1 MPKKAKERLAEQ
13 RYTKRAREL
22 VTKQKKH
29 ARGDT
34 PWKDFFTSGAGATI
48 ESELAKTSIRAIVN
62 KYGKKLGKRFTCS
75 YTEQE
80 DNILITI
87 EAVKRRDDDC

>member
-22 VTKQKKH
+22 ASKRKKRT
-29 ARGDT
+29 RGDT
-34 PWKDFFTSGAGATI
+34 PWKVFFTSGVGATI

-62 KYGKKLGKRFTCS
+62 TYGKRLGKRFTCS
-75 YTEQE
+75 YEE
-80 DNILITI
+80 KENSILIKI